1 MAEFSAGLD
10 FFFSFVEIFR
20 AHASLM
26 VFIVDDCVMCIL
38 LSFTDKLMN

>member
-1 MAEFSAGLD
+1 MAKFSAGLD

-20 AHASLM
+20 AHASLT